1 MTTIRHAGTAGL
13 LFVMLVL
20 HASTAGAADPAAK
33 CEAAKLKTTNAY
45 SSCRLKADAVVA
57 TKGGVADYTK
67 CTDKFAV
74 KFPASE
80 TKAGAG
86 ICPSEGDVAQVKAFV
101 DACDDAIA
109 DQLSGGSL
117 PLDVATCNTNLASCD
132 GNLAT
137 CDTAL
142 TTCLAGCQCGNGVV
156 DPGESC
162 DGADVGGRTCA
173 NYGAIDSPGLGC
185 TRACSFDFTGC
196 SMPAT
201 LPARYVDNGD
211 QTATDLWTG
220 LVWEL
225 KTGTPGA
232 FVTCPDLATCPDVHH
247 VNNSY
252 RWTAD
257 VGGTAFDG
265 SAKTAFLDVLND
277 VAGNGTNCF
286 AGHCDWRLPTVM
298 ELKHILLE
306 PEAVGTCS
314 TAPAP
319 CIDPAFPGA
328 VGNGGVWSATTLSD
342 TPTNAYWVRFD
353 FGGGVLT
360 SVKISNRYVR
370 AVRGGL

>member
-1 MTTIRHAGTAGL
+1 MPTIRPTRPAGVL
-13 LFVMLVL
+13 LATLL
-20 HASTAGAADPAAK
+20 LLPTTAGAADPAAK

-45 SSCRLKADAVVA
+45 SSCRLKADAVAA
-57 TKGGVADYTK
+57 TKGTPADYTK
-67 CTDKFAV
+67 CTEKFAV

-86 ICPSEGDVAQVKAFV
+86 ICPSESDVTQVKTFV
-101 DACDDAIA
+101 DACDHAIA
-109 DQLSGGSL
+109 DQLGGGSL
-117 PLDVATCNTNLASCD
+117 PLDVATCNTDLTTCDGSLAS
-132 GNLAT
+132 

-162 DGADVGGRTCA
+162 DGSDVGGKTCA
-173 NYGAIDSPGLGC
+173 NYGATDLPGLGC
-185 TRACSFDFTGC
+185 TRECSFDFTGC
-196 SMPAT
+196 AISAT
-201 LPARYVDNGD
+201 LPARFVDNGD

-232 FVTCPDLATCPDVHH
+232 FVTCSDLATCPDVHH

-252 RWTAD
+252 RWTVAN
-257 VGGTAFDG
+257 GGTAFDG
-265 SAKTAFLDVLND
+265 PAKTAFLDVLND
-277 VAGNGTNCF
+277 VAGNGTSCF
-286 AGHCDWRLPTVM
+286 AGHCDWRLPTVL

-306 PEAVGTCS
+306 PDAVGTCS
-314 TAPAP
+314 AMP

-328 VGNGGVWSATTLSD
+328 VGNGGAWSATTLSD

-360 SVKISNRYVR
+360 SAKISSRYVR